1 MDRATFELNFKTKI
15 MKTTITLV
23 LMVFFMD
30 PIIAVRTAF
39 EKEMK
44 VVLEQ
49 KDNSKNQTEFEE
61 CADAFLKIQKKY
73 ENEWLP
79 SYYAVNCYLTISM
92 EYATDMKSKDAWV
105 DRAKAP
111 MEFLTTNFS
120 NESEVWVLQSWY
132 YASYLLVEPMTRG
145 MTYGQK
151 STAAT
156 MKALSIDPDNPRAQF
171 LKYQNLKGRAQY
183 TGEDTSEL
191 CQNVA
196 VSLNKFD
203 DYPIKSDIYP
213 SWGKDELAAILKQC
227 KF

>member
-1 MDRATFELNFKTKI
+1 
-15 MKTTITLV
+15 
-23 LMVFFMD
+23 MD
-30 PIIAVRTAF
+30 PITAVRTEF
-39 EKEMK
+39 EKDMK
-44 VVLEQ
+44 TALE
-49 KDNSKNQTEFEE
+49 SKNNSTSLKDYAA
-61 CADAFLKIQKKY
+61 CAEAFLEIQKKY

-92 EYATDMKSKDAWV
+92 EYATDINSKDAWI

-111 MEFLTTNFS
+111 MEFLTNNFS

-132 YASYLLVEPMTRG
+132 YASYLIVEPMTRG
-145 MTYGQK
+145 MSYGQK

-156 MKALSIDPDNPRAQF
+156 MKALAIAPENPRAQF

-183 TGEDTSEL
+183 TGEDTSDL

-196 VSLNKFD
+196 VSLQKFD

-213 SWGKDELAAILKQC
+213 SWGKNELTELFKQC